1 MPGHASH
8 RHARADRVHLHDQ
21 RSRRQHDR
29 AQLRPGR
36 LRARPEG
43 DALSAS
49 DPASDAIGATRAVAA
64 SYLASF
70 ASGDPEAVAAHVSDD
85 FSNVHT
91 SALGSPSQGKA
102 TYLERLADFLA
113 TFSGLTYQAVDIVVE
128 GDRAAAAYVM
138 RAEVDGTPI
147 EIGGVMRL
155 TIRDGLIERRV
166 DYFDSLTFLRQTG
179 QA

>member
-1 MPGHASH
+1 MGGEA
-8 RHARADRVHLHDQ
+8 A
-21 RSRRQHDR
+21 
-29 AQLRPGR
+29 
-36 LRARPEG
+36 E
-43 DALSAS
+43 
-49 DPASDAIGATRAVAA
+49 ATRSVAA

-70 ASGDPEAVAAHVSDD
+70 AMGDPAAVAAHVSEG

-91 SALGSPSQGKA
+91 SALGSPSQGR
-102 TYLERLADFLA
+102 TEYLERLGEFLT
-113 TFSGLTYQAVDIVVE
+113 TFSGLTYEAVDIVVD

-147 EIGGVMRL
+147 EIQGVMRL